1 MKILLIAA
9 QPILLAL
16 MTLYAHAPIYF
27 GKEILV
33 RTELYD
39 PRDMFRGNYVD
50 LSYEFSN
57 VNGGRDEKRGAGGDK
72 IYAVLK
78 PNNDGVYAL
87 EYVSADR
94 PEDGVFLSGRID
106 MWDRANFGIEAY
118 FLPKDKAI
126 QLENQMRQFVDFSE
140 EERKKID
147 ENFADANASKPATQE
162 VKDSGIAMIEPETGW
177 DEAERLGRKFSVYA
191 RLKVLSNGDARV
203 DGVELVDN
211 KTKEKIYY

>member
-57 VNGGRDEKRGAGGDK
+57 VNGGRDEKRGARDDK
-72 IYAVLK
+72 IYAVLN
-78 PNNDGVYAL
+78 PDNDGVYAL

-94 PEDGVFLSGRID
+94 PEEGVFLSGRID

-126 QLENQMRQFVDFSE
+126 RLENQMRQFVDFSE
-140 EERKKID
+140 EDRKKIN
-147 ENFADANASKPATQE
+147 ENFADANASKPATRD
-162 VKDSGIAMIEPETGW
+162 VKDSGIAIIEPETGW

>member
-57 VNGGRDEKRGAGGDK
+57 VNGGRDEKRGARDDK
-72 IYAVLK
+72 IYAVLN
-78 PNNDGVYAL
+78 PDNDGVYAL

-94 PEDGVFLSGRID
+94 PEEGVFLSGRID

-126 QLENQMRQFVDFSE
+126 RLENQMRQFVDFSE
-140 EERKKID
+140 EDRKKIN
-147 ENFADANASKPATQE
+147 ENFADANASKPATRD

>member
-57 VNGGRDEKRGAGGDK
+57 VNGGRDEKHGARNDK

-78 PNNDGVYAL
+78 PNKDGVYAL
-87 EYVSADR
+87 EYVSANR

-118 FLPKDKAI
+118 FLPKDKAT

-140 EERKKID
+140 EDRKKID
-147 ENFADANASKPATQE
+147 ENFADANASEPATRD
-162 VKDSGIAMIEPETGW
+162 VKDSGIAIIEPETGW

>member
-57 VNGGRDEKRGAGGDK
+57 VNGGRDEKRGAGDDK

-78 PNNDGVYAL
+78 PNKDGVYAL

-94 PEDGVFLSGRID
+94 PEEGVFLSGRTNL
-106 MWDRANFGIEAY
+106 WGRANFGIEAY

-126 QLENQMRQFVDFSE
+126 RLENQMRQFVDFSE

-147 ENFADANASKPATQE
+147 ENFADANASEPTTRD

>member
-57 VNGGRDEKRGAGGDK
+57 VNGGHDEKRGAGGDK

-87 EYVSADR
+87 EYVSANR

-118 FLPKDKAI
+118 FLSKDKAI
-126 QLENQMRQFVDFSE
+126 RLENQMRQFVDFSE

-147 ENFADANASKPATQE
+147 ENFADANASEPATRD

>member
-33 RTELYD
+33 RTDLYD

-87 EYVSADR
+87 EYVSANR

-106 MWDRANFGIEAY
+106 MWGRANFGIEAY
-118 FLPKDKAI
+118 FLPKDKAT

-147 ENFADANASKPATQE
+147 ENFADANASEPTTRD